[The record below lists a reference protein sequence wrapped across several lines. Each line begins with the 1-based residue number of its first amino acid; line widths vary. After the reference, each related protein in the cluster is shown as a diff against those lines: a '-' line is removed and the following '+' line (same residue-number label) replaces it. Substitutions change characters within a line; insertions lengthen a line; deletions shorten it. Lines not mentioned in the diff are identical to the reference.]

1 LDWRGLTISRD
12 ADDDALNAKVAAAA
26 GILVYLRQLSVRIIY
41 ICGIVVLQF
50 VVVFVFVSVSVSSVF
65 LFGFRFVIAVV

>member
-50 VVVFVFVSVSVSSVF
+50 VVVFVSVSVSSVF